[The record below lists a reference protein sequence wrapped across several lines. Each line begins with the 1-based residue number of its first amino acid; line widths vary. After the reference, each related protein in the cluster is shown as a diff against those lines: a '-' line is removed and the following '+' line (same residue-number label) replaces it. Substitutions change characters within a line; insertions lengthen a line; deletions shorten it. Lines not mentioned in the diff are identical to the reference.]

1 MYYALCHTI
10 IMNSTKVP
18 RPDPQNIKNK
28 VMSFRVSDLEI
39 EILKRWALDEK
50 LPVSELVRQCVFS
63 MEKAQRE
70 AEAAQADE
78 ECDLCDAGEAC
89 EEHCEHGD
97 YDHGICGNCGSDQTE
112 WLAGIAED
120 RFEGER

>member
-1 MYYALCHTI
+1 M
-10 IMNSTKVP
+10 
-18 RPDPQNIKNK
+18 
-28 VMSFRVSDLEI
+28 
-39 EILKRWALDEK
+39 
-50 LPVSELVRQCVFS
+50 RQCVFS

-70 AEAAQADE
+70 AEAAQEIED
-78 ECDLCDAGEAC
+78 
-89 EEHCEHGD
+89 CEHGD